1 MRFDPTDPDDATQ
14 RVTIAID
21 VIPGP
26 LTEALAGRLQ
36 NVVTNEL
43 LDAGADV
50 TTVAVTIHGL
60 MAAW

>member
-1 MRFDPTDPDDATQ
+1 MRFDPTGPDDGTQ
-14 RVTIAID
+14 RVEIVID

-26 LTEALAGRLQ
+26 LTEALAGRLL

-50 TTVAVTIHGL
+50 TTVAVKIHGH